1 MEKVEDEDEDEDG
14 LDEGMKAGSRH
25 YLLADGRILGIKA
38 VGISRGNSSNSR
50 AFKMIKVLIS
60 LCFTICTCSR
70 NRIENWIS
78 A

>member
-50 AFKMIKVLIS
+50 ALGDGGIGR
-60 LCFTICTCSR
+60 R
-70 NRIENWIS
+70 NGLKIRR
-78 A
+78 